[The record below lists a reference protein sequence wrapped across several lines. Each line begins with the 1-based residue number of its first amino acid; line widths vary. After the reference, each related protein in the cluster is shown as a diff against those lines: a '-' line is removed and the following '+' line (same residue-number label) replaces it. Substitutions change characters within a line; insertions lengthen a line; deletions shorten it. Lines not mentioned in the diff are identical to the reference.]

1 MATES
6 TTRRLVRTGTAPVA
20 PVGRGTFT
28 ALTSE
33 ICRDPDRFGALAAE
47 WTALHRRC
55 ATATPFQSHAWLHS
69 WWLSYGTPG
78 RLRVVLVRRGGTLV
92 AAAPLTLVHRPF
104 PVLVQLGGSISDFSD
119 VLLDDDC
126 ADSAAQ
132 ALAKALATAA
142 RTAVIDLREVR
153 PGAAA
158 ERVYDCWDGARDRLV
173 DSLCLELP
181 AVPMDELLGRLPSS
195 RAQRARAKI
204 RKIDSLGIE
213 ERVVPVDEVP
223 TAVAR
228 LLQLHR
234 LQWQGRGVTPEH
246 LSARFA
252 EHLTRSARSMV
263 ECGDA
268 MVTEFRLAGEVVA
281 ADLTLMSPRLA
292 GGYLYGADP
301 MLRDR
306 KVDVATMLLRESAR
320 RISGGGAGGAGGVGG
335 CTTLSMLRG
344 NEPYKHHWRPET
356 VCNQRLLLARALL
369 APSLRLVAARA
380 AARGRAAVLVNE
392 RLPAMKAGLA
402 RRTRRGDGKG
412 RPGT

>member
-1 MATES
+1 MAAEG
-6 TTRRLVRTGTAPVA
+6 TTRRFVRTAA
-20 PVGRGTFT
+20 PVGRGTFK

-47 WTALHRRC
+47 WTALYRRSGP
-55 ATATPFQSHAWLHS
+55 ATPFQSHAWLHS

-78 RLRVVLVRRGGTLV
+78 RLRVVLVRRGGALV
-92 AAAPLTLVHRPF
+92 AAAPLMLTHRPF
-104 PVLVQLGGSISDFSD
+104 PVLVHLGGTISDFSD
-119 VLLDDDC
+119 VLLDDDR
-126 ADSAAQ
+126 ADSAAP
-132 ALAKALATAA
+132 ALAKALAAAA

-158 ERVYDCWDGARDRLV
+158 ERVYECWDGPRDRLA
-173 DSLCLELP
+173 DSPCLELP
-181 AVPMDELLGRLPSS
+181 AVPMDELLDRLPSS

-213 ERVVPVDEVP
+213 ERVVPGDEIP
-223 TAVAR
+223 TAVER
-228 LLQLHR
+228 LLHLHR
-234 LQWQGRGVTPEH
+234 LQWQGRAVTPEH

-252 EHLTRSARSMV
+252 AHLTRSVRSMV

-268 MVTEFRLAGEVVA
+268 MITEFRLAGEVVA

-320 RISGGGAGGAGGVGG
+320 RISADGRS
-335 CTTLSMLRG
+335 TLSMLRG

-356 VCNQRLLLARALL
+356 VRNRRLLLARGLL
-369 APSLRLVAARA
+369 APSLRLIAAHA
-380 AARGRAAVLVNE
+380 AARDRAAVLVNE

-402 RRTRRGDGKG
+402 KRTRRGDGKG
-412 RPGT
+412 